1 MCNEDAHGYGH
12 LSWKSLIFIWD
23 RSVLWRFFFQVSS
36 IVSLSYSPYIVD
48 IKSPQAKVF
57 QFFEAFSFSCSI
69 YICRKPLSGC
79 VHFWLYLK
87 LSPTISFSIHTYFI
101 NQNLA
106 FITIPILSSLR
117 MTNIVTKFSG
127 SSVLIKRTPFFYFL
141 WSLFSNYNSHVVF
154 AFTVSPHREYLFDSF
169 FAHYCSDSTS
179 RLVAYLMDLNLVTP
193 CNFLRCYLI
202 ILRWLLFFHF
212 VAVDS
217 CVVHGW
223 GSYLFSLSK
232 NYLTRCT

>member
-1 MCNEDAHGYGH
+1 MIFHH
-12 LSWKSLIFIWD
+12 LVYVDIAQPTHTLLPWVNLNPHISVLNSKMSYSNGLTPDPCSGLLIFC
-23 RSVLWRFFFQVSS
+23 
-36 IVSLSYSPYIVD
+36 
-48 IKSPQAKVF
+48 
-57 QFFEAFSFSCSI
+57 EAFSFSCSI

-117 MTNIVTKFSG
+117 MTNIVTKFFG

-179 RLVAYLMDLNLVTP
+179 RLVAYLMDLN
-193 CNFLRCYLI
+193 
-202 ILRWLLFFHF
+202 
-212 VAVDS
+212 
-217 CVVHGW
+217 
-223 GSYLFSLSK
+223 
-232 NYLTRCT
+232 